1 MPINFK
7 KGTSLIETMVALMI
21 LAAIS
26 TAIISLTLQ
35 ILAINYSAKLK
46 NQATNYVEKNLETV
60 RNFYQNSG
68 GYPALYDK
76 ASNAGTYYSPLDTTL
91 NTNSASNDIS
101 DCTTGILIS
110 SPFRGYIKI
119 TRAATDL
126 IQVDSVI
133 LWSDRGNCRN
143 TTSTTYFSSY

>member
-46 NQATNYVEKNLETV
+46 NQATNRAEQNLETV

-68 GYPALYDK
+68 GYPALSQIADDSCRK
-76 ASNAGTYYSPLDTTL
+76 PDLSGSSPC
-91 NTNSASNDIS
+91 DIS
-101 DCTTGILIS
+101 DCTATGATQIETTPFFAFTKIYTPLSSLI
-110 SPFRGYIKI
+110 R
-119 TRAATDL
+119 
-126 IQVDSVI
+126 VDSVV

-143 TTSTTYFSSY
+143 TTSTTYFSTY